1 MSALIILIV
10 LSIWSALLYNAGY
23 YASFAIE
30 RNLIRQ
36 LVGVTAVI
44 ALTALVLWDEI
55 AGTREFERLCAVG
68 NVYQIAPEAVGKKFD
83 LKYTSTDRY
92 AVQGTVRPIE
102 QKNIAYIDVA
112 TGAAV
117 AIGKAFFAKGGWMIR
132 NGFLID
138 PSGGKGPLFG
148 RSQCFP
154 GSEPGQAK
162 PLHAITNKILN

>member
-10 LSIWSALLYNAGY
+10 LGIWSALLYNAGY

-55 AGTREFERLCAVG
+55 EGTREFERLCAAG

-83 LKYTSTDRY
+83 LKSKDSDFKKIPGLTRPAEETKITYTDIAT
-92 AVQGTVRPIE
+92 GTVM
-102 QKNIAYIDVA
+102 A
-112 TGAAV
+112 T
-117 AIGKAFFAKGGWMIR
+117 GKAFVAKGGWMIR

-138 PSGGKGPLFG
+138 SSGGKGPLFG

-154 GSEPGQAK
+154 GQVQSKRLQAI
-162 PLHAITNKILN
+162 ANSFTY